1 MDVLI
6 KKEITKKMHFHYMTS
21 MSSFELGNKLTHY
34 DDGGKMIQVTKSH
47 PTASEFVT
55 LSQIFVRS
63 FEVHIS
69 D

>member
-1 MDVLI
+1 
-6 KKEITKKMHFHYMTS
+6 MTS
-21 MSSFELGNKLTHY
+21 MSSFELGNKLTQY

-55 LSQIFVRS
+55 LSQIFVRC